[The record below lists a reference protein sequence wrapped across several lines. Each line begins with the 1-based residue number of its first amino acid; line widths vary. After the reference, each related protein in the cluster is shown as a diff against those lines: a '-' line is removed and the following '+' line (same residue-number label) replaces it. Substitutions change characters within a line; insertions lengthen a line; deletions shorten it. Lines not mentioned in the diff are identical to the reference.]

1 MFNKSGVIKMETAT
15 SQITIAEIIVQLR
28 ELVENQ
34 RAEIRELKEAGEK
47 GKMYEVALEDIKNSL
62 IEIVVGNDQ

>member
-1 MFNKSGVIKMETAT
+1 METQMT
-15 SQITIAEIIVQLR
+15 NQITIAEVISQLR

-34 RAEIRELKEAGEK
+34 RAEIIELKEVGEK
-47 GKMYEVALEDIKNSL
+47 GKMYEIALEDIKNSL

>member
-1 MFNKSGVIKMETAT
+1 VETAT